1 VPSYVSN
8 DKKTH
13 GQSIFVLQIAT
24 NVIQLKN
31 WRALD
36 TKLVC
41 SSSKIGYI
49 GNSTKSFSAI
59 LNSILN
65 WYIGIS
71 DIIVLRS

>member
-1 VPSYVSN
+1 MIKRLN
-8 DKKTH
+8 
-13 GQSIFVLQIAT
+13 GQSIFVLHIAT
-24 NVIQLKN
+24 SVIQLKN

-59 LNSILN
+59 LNIIMT

-71 DIIVLRS
+71 DFIVLRS

>member
-1 VPSYVSN
+1 MNCIKIVPSYVSN

-13 GQSIFVLQIAT
+13 GQSIFVLHIAT

-36 TKLVC
+36 AKLVC

-49 GNSTKSFSAI
+49 GNSTKSLFGY
-59 LNSILN
+59 LE
-65 WYIGIS
+65 
-71 DIIVLRS
+71 